1 MFNILVY
8 TFYIACVPVLT
19 TTNGQ
24 NGISWKRRALEDE
37 TQYSR
42 RSVNTGSLVF
52 SRTTYRVEIYENIP
66 VASIITTVRATDA
79 NSDHTQDISYSI
91 TAPVNQTTFKIDPTL
106 GSITTLKPLDRE
118 VQPSYQLVIE
128 AKNRDMLDKQL
139 SSTAVI
145 NIIVLDENDNMPT
158 FTQRSYDAKVYE
170 ESASST
176 LVIRLYAYDLD
187 EGQNGDLHYSIVAG
201 NVDGAFRIDPLSGE
215 VFTNLIL
222 DHEIRSFYKLRIEAT
237 DNGENRRLSTTTT
250 LNIYVLD
257 VNDNAP
263 LFMQN
268 NYTLWV
274 LENVPVGSV
283 VSRLNAR
290 DADSGNNSKLTYS
303 IQGNVKAA
311 DLPFII
317 DADTGEILVSRQLDT
332 EKQDRYI
339 IVVKATDHGIPPLSS
354 LTTVEIR
361 VLDANDNK
369 PLFIDRDLFI
379 KVSKNA
385 EIGQSI
391 AKLTAIDSDI
401 NDKLTYR
408 ITNGN
413 SEHSFEIQTETGIIT
428 LNKTLLSTNFH
439 NATITVEVTDG
450 IYSDTAIV
458 HIIVI
463 ASHIQTLTFPKTAYQ
478 FSVLENQAVDT
489 VIGKVEIANN
499 NTAVR
504 YELLYTNAF
513 SIDNFTG
520 EIKTKETLDR
530 ESQII
535 HLFEVQASTPD
546 GKYQCTAKITVS
558 VIDMND
564 NAPVFSKSIYEA
576 MVQKPLRAG
585 EVVITVHANDGDIGL
600 NAVLRYSLISASN
613 KPSDFSIMESGT
625 IYISQYNTIN
635 QESAGNYTLIVQA
648 VDGGSI
654 PLSAQATV
662 IIKVEEEVIPVG

>member
-66 VASIITTVRATDA
+66 VASIITTVRAADT
-79 NSDHTQDISYSI
+79 NSDHTQDITYSI
-91 TAPVNQTTFKIDPTL
+91 IAPVNQTTFKIDPTL

-118 VQPSYQLVIE
+118 VQPSYHLVIE

-290 DADSGNNSKLTYS
+290 DADSENNSKLTYS

-317 DADTGEILVSRQLDT
+317 EADTGEILVSRQLDT

-354 LTTVEIR
+354 FTKVEIR

-369 PLFIDRDLFI
+369 PLFINRELFI

-385 EIGQSI
+385 GIGQRI
-391 AKLTAIDSDI
+391 AQLTAIDSDI

-413 SEHSFEIQTETGIIT
+413 SEHSFEIQTQTGIIT

-439 NATITVEVTDG
+439 NSTITVEVTDG

-458 HIIVI
+458 HIIVT

-478 FSVLENQAVDT
+478 FSVIENQAVDT

-499 NTAVR
+499 NTAVT

-520 EIKTKETLDR
+520 EIKTKETFDR

-535 HLFEVQASTPD
+535 HLFEVQASTPH

-558 VIDMND
+558 IIDMND

-585 EVVITVHANDGDIGL
+585 EVVITVHANDRDIGL

-635 QESAGNYTLIVQA
+635 QKSAGNYTLIVQA